1 MVAHFIAGL
10 SWLVD
15 RVFAHSARGMSHELL
30 LFRAC
35 DWCGLSWLVVA
46 NDADWPPLVGIC
58 TSIQKACLKI
68 YPMKFYTRQESGMFL
83 GGVFR
88 FTKKMFSE

>member
-30 LFRAC
+30 LF
-35 DWCGLSWLVVA
+35 
-46 NDADWPPLVGIC
+46 DADWPPLVGIC
-58 TSIQKACLKI
+58 TSIQKACLNI